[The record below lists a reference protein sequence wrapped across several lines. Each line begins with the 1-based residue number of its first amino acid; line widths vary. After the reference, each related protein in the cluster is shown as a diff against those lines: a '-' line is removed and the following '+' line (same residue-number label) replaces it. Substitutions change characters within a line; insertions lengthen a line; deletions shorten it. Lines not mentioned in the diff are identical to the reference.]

1 MKLASMNDPRAL
13 VRRMGTAAFVFFL
26 AKGLMWLAAPFLFL
40 WIN

>member
-1 MKLASMNDPRAL
+1 MNTASVNGPRTL
-13 VRRMGTAAFVFFL
+13 LRRMGTAAFFFFL